1 VLAGFDQALAE
12 HAAEGGVAGRGGRYT
27 ANCRILV
34 DGMRALGFETLLG
47 DELQAPIIVTF
58 HTPSDPAF
66 DFKIFYD
73 GLRQRGYVIYP
84 GKLTVADSFRIG
96 CIGHVF
102 EADIRGALAAVE
114 EVLNEMGVDNRGRAR
129 AA

>member
-1 VLAGFDQALAE
+1 MAL

-27 ANCRILV
+27 ANCRILT
-34 DGMRALGFETLLG
+34 DGMRALGFETLLP
-47 DELQAPIIVTF
+47 DALQAPIIVTF

-66 DFKIFYD
+66 EFKTFYD

-84 GKLTVADSFRIG
+84 GKLTAADTFRIG

-114 EVLNEMGVDNRGRAR
+114 EVLNEMGVNNRGRAR